1 MREPEL
7 ESRGTLPPVFVMNT
21 HYTGIG
27 IARNL
32 HDRGVHVYGL
42 SWDTNAPGVRSRFFK
57 GIYPVPNCRDEP
69 QALCERLIELRRR
82 HNQAPVIFPTRDFDV
97 IFLHDHR
104 QELSSL
110 YRLPQNSAVE
120 FLLDKLTLFRIAQ
133 DHDIAVP
140 VTVVCSSIEEIDAQA
155 QWLRFPQV
163 VKPRIAAQWR
173 RKGAWEAVGS
183 RKAFLVESAEEL
195 RAEYLQISSI
205 SPEIMLQQYV
215 DGADSDVAVCCC
227 FINAKQEMAAYFTA
241 RKLRQN
247 PPLFGTGCAVETVNV
262 PQIVPLAKRLL
273 QASGYC
279 GIAEVEFKRDSRAGK
294 WFLIE
299 VNPRHWDQHEIG
311 THIGVNLSWI
321 AYQDMIG
328 RPCSPQVPLKTAAQ
342 FRWIAETEALML
354 ALRNAYQQLQHDSL
368 LSGSLKRWLA
378 VRIRAVKTFF
388 LEIAF
393 LLKGRTVFAI
403 LHRRDPL
410 PGILLFLRTGREL
423 LELLGRHMTR
433 HSRTGHATVD

>member
-1 MREPEL
+1 M
-7 ESRGTLPPVFVMNT
+7 
-21 HYTGIG
+21 
-27 IARNL
+27 
-32 HDRGVHVYGL
+32 
-42 SWDTNAPGVRSRFFK
+42 
-57 GIYPVPNCRDEP
+57 
-69 QALCERLIELRRR
+69 
-82 HNQAPVIFPTRDFDV
+82 
-97 IFLHDHR
+97 
-104 QELSSL
+104 
-110 YRLPQNSAVE
+110 
-120 FLLDKLTLFRIAQ
+120 
-133 DHDIAVP
+133 
-140 VTVVCSSIEEIDAQA
+140 
-155 QWLRFPQV
+155 
-163 VKPRIAAQWR
+163 
-173 RKGAWEAVGS
+173 WEAVGA

-195 RAEYLQISSI
+195 RAEYLRISSI

-215 DGADSDVAVCCC
+215 YGADSDVAVCCC

-262 PQIVPLAKRLL
+262 PEIVPLAKRLL
-273 QASGYC
+273 QGSGYC

-354 ALRNAYQQLQHDSL
+354 ALRNAYLQLQRDSL
-368 LSGSLKRWLA
+368 LSGSMKRWLA

-388 LEIAF
+388 LEIGF